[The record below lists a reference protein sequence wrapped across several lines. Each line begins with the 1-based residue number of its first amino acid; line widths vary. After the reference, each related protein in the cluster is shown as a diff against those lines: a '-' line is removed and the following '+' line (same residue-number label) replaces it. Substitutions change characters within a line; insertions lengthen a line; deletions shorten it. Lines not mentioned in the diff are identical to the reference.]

1 MTREKTEQPDAEDAK
16 VTQRTQKRKTPFGI
30 SFAPSAKPLRLLHP
44 VFGIWCSAL
53 YFIAPAAYSTPACST
68 FSKHLPNV
76 SLQLCQQAQLSDSG
90 ARSVKGQPIYTQ
102 DLPRQDAKM
111 RVLVV
116 GGIHGDELSTASL
129 ALYWLQLA
137 KEIPADAHWRFIPL
151 LNPDGLLSTPAR
163 RTNANGVDL
172 NRNFPTPNWEREAKI
187 YWEQKVKRD
196 PRRWPGPKPLS
207 EPESKFLHDEMER
220 FKPHLI
226 VSIHAPYGVLDFDGP
241 TTPPAKLGRLYLDQ
255 VGIFPGSL
263 GNYGGVHKGMPVV
276 TIELPSAFRTPLN
289 AEMRQ
294 MWLDLLRWMSERLAS
309 GEKPKTPTK
318 SSTP

>member
-1 MTREKTEQPDAEDAK
+1 MKTEQPDAKGATWFL
-16 VTQRTQKRKTPFGI
+16 VVI
-30 SFAPSAKPLRLLHP
+30 SF
-44 VFGIWCSAL
+44 
-53 YFIAPAAYSTPACST
+53 FIAFNAQSTPACST
-68 FSKHLPNV
+68 FSRHLPNM
-76 SLQLCQQAQLSDSG
+76 SPQLCQQAQLKDSG
-90 ARSVKGQPIYTQ
+90 ARSVKGQPIYIH
-102 DLPRQDAKM
+102 DLPKPNAKT

-116 GGIHGDELSTASL
+116 GGIHGDELSSASL
-129 ALYWLQLA
+129 ALHWLQLA

-151 LNPDGLLSTPAR
+151 LNPDGLLMTPAR

-241 TTPPAKLGRLYLDQ
+241 TAPPAKLGRLYLDQ

-289 AEMRQ
+289 SEMRQ
-294 MWLDLLRWMSERLAS
+294 MWLDLLRWMSERV
-309 GEKPKTPTK
+309 PTTPSP
-318 SSTP
+318 SSAPGKFNAG

>member
-1 MTREKTEQPDAEDAK
+1 M
-16 VTQRTQKRKTPFGI
+16 GL
-30 SFAPSAKPLRLLHP
+30 FAL
-44 VFGIWCSAL
+44 F
-53 YFIAPAAYSTPACST
+53 FIALPAYSTTACST
-68 FSKHLPNV
+68 FSRQLPNV
-76 SLQLCQQAQLSDSG
+76 SHQLCQQAQLKDSG
-90 ARSVKGQPIYTQ
+90 ARSVKGQPIYTH
-102 DLPRQDAKM
+102 DLPKSGAKT

-116 GGIHGDELSTASL
+116 GGIHGDELSSASL
-129 ALYWLQLA
+129 ALHWLQLA

-163 RTNANGVDL
+163 RTNAHGVDL

-187 YWEQKVKRD
+187 YWEQRVKRD

-241 TTPPAKLGRLYLDQ
+241 TAPPAKLGRLYLDQ

-289 AEMRQ
+289 NEMRQ
-294 MWLDLLRWMSERLAS
+294 MWLDLLRWMDERLLAKERAAQPS
-309 GEKPKTPTK
+309 KQ
-318 SSTP
+318 

>member
-1 MTREKTEQPDAEDAK
+1 LCKLFLVFVFWTFA
-16 VTQRTQKRKTPFGI
+16 
-30 SFAPSAKPLRLLHP
+30 SF
-44 VFGIWCSAL
+44 
-53 YFIAPAAYSTPACST
+53 FIAPHAYSTTACIE
-68 FSKHLPNV
+68 FSKKLPNV
-76 SLQLCQQAQLSDSG
+76 SPQLCLQAQLKDSG
-90 ARSVKGQPIYTQ
+90 SRSVKGQTIFTQ
-102 DLPRQDAKM
+102 ELPKPDAKI

-116 GGIHGDELSTASL
+116 GGIHGDELSSASL
-129 ALYWLQLA
+129 ALHWIALA
-137 KEIPADAHWRFIPL
+137 KDIPADAHWRFIPL
-151 LNPDGLLSTPAR
+151 LNPDGLLSSPAR

-207 EPESKFLHDEMER
+207 EPESRYLHEEMER
-220 FKPHLI
+220 FKPNLI

-289 AEMRQ
+289 SEMRQ
-294 MWLDLLRWMSERLAS
+294 MWLDLNRWMSERLLATPES
-309 GEKPKTPTK
+309 AIKRSLPKP
-318 SSTP
+318 

>member
-1 MTREKTEQPDAEDAK
+1 MKTEQPGAK
-16 VTQRTQKRKTPFGI
+16 DTKVAQLLRSLRPVIWLLFAT
-30 SFAPSAKPLRLLHP
+30 SF
-44 VFGIWCSAL
+44 
-53 YFIAPAAYSTPACST
+53 FIASNAQSMPACST
-68 FSKHLPNV
+68 FLRHLPNV
-76 SLQLCQQAQLSDSG
+76 SLQLCQQAQLKDSG
-90 ARSVKGQPIYTQ
+90 ARSVKGQPIYTH
-102 DLPRQDAKM
+102 DLPQSDAKT

-116 GGIHGDELSTASL
+116 GGIHGDELSSASL
-129 ALYWLQLA
+129 ALHWLQLA

-151 LNPDGLLSTPAR
+151 LNPDGLLMSPAR

-187 YWEQKVKRD
+187 YWEHKVKRD

-241 TTPPAKLGRLYLDQ
+241 TAPPAKLGRLYLDQ

-294 MWLDLLRWMSERLAS
+294 MWLDLLRWMSERVPA
-309 GEKPKTPTK
+309 KAKTQT
-318 SSTP
+318 SNGG